1 MSKGKSRDRK
11 GQKPPK
17 VKRNSRASNKTR
29 NANRQL
35 RMLVKRVKKD
45 LPETT
50 GCIGCG
56 TCCCNIDTTGTEVAQ
71 LAQYLTKKNLW
82 PTVAKNMQRQ
92 NDNDLYEVECPLR
105 VPDGDVTYRCLGYPA
120 RPIVCRLQGTSHE
133 LPCQHVIV
141 KPIFSK
147 FLDQYRDLAEANK
160 VKLRVELMEIIK
172 DANTLTTEA
181 KEVDAARERV
191 EEALDIKNNP
201 DRVIAIKEGDNI
213 ELIDTVW
220 MEGPLWGKTR
230 VTELENNQHEMI
242 VDLNSGTTIALQDIT
257 SKIRVIENVNQYI
270 IDRRRK
276 IHGPDDKTAKLL
288 EAAEMKRI
296 ADDEEK
302 KKQVSTGDKMQDA
315 DEVQEKGKKPV
326 HDQEA

>member
-1 MSKGKSRDRK
+1 MSKGKSRARK
-11 GQKPPK
+11 GHKPPK
-17 VKRNSRASNKTR
+17 VKSRRGTSTQQR

-56 TCCCNIDTTGTEVAQ
+56 TCCCNIFTTGTEVAQ
-71 LAQYLTKKNLW
+71 LAQYFTKKKLW
-82 PTVAKNMQRQ
+82 PTVAKNMLDQVEKKEDQ
-92 NDNDLYEVECPLR
+92 EVCPLR
-105 VPDGDVTYRCLGYPA
+105 VPDGDVTFKCLGYPA

-133 LPCQHVIV
+133 LPCERVTV
-141 KPIFSK
+141 KPIHSK
-147 FLDQYRDLAEANK
+147 FLDQYRALAEANK
-160 VKLRVELMEIIK
+160 VNLRVELMEIIK

-181 KEVDAARERV
+181 KEVKAARERV
-191 EEALDIKNNP
+191 EEALDIKDNP
-201 DRVIAIKEGDNI
+201 DRVITIKEGDNI
-213 ELIDTVW
+213 ELIDTAW

-230 VTELENNQHEMI
+230 VIEDNGEHVMV
-242 VDLNSGTTIALQDIT
+242 VDLNSGTTVALQDIT
-257 SKIRVIENVNQYI
+257 SKIKVIENVNQYI

-276 IHGPDDKTAKLL
+276 IHGEDDKTAKLL

-296 ADDEEK
+296 ADEEEK
-302 KKQVSTGDKMQDA
+302 KKQVSTGDKMKDA

-326 HDQEA
+326 LDQEV